1 MIKLFKLLERN
12 KNTNRTE
19 IAIINSFWQLLEEK
33 PYNKITVKNIVDLC
47 QINRNTFYYHFQSIP
62 ELLERVLKQEAD
74 DIIKNHNQFESVV
87 DCLTPVI
94 QSCLSRRKAFLNIY
108 HSVERDIFL
117 NSLDRLT
124 LYFVE
129 KYINVLTEDLPIQP
143 HDKSLLIRFYK
154 SALVGIFLDWLDK
167 NMSYDFVEAFSRISN
182 LFAGSSDRALIRS
195 TIKK

>member
-1 MIKLFKLLERN
+1 M
-12 KNTNRTE
+12 
-19 IAIINSFWQLLEEK
+19 
-33 PYNKITVKNIVDLC
+33 
-47 QINRNTFYYHFQSIP
+47 
-62 ELLERVLKQEAD
+62 
-74 DIIKNHNQFESVV
+74 
-87 DCLTPVI
+87 
-94 QSCLSRRKAFLNIY
+94 
-108 HSVERDIFL
+108 
-117 NSLDRLT
+117 
-124 LYFVE
+124 YFVE